1 MQNPKKTYTNQEVE
15 GYKKNIKEQALQI
28 AFLQEELAQLKRMI
42 FGSKS
47 ERFIAEND
55 SQLSLFEAEQKERIT
70 PKEET
75 ISYNRK
81 KASKDK
87 NKAKRLFL
95 PAHLPREEELI
106 EPYKITESSKKIG
119 EEVTEILEYNPGNL
133 HVRRIVRPKYVNE
146 QKGCEPQIII
156 AELPSLPIPKGNAG
170 AGLLAHLMVSKFVD
184 HLPFYRI
191 RQQFKRQGV
200 DLAESTMNGWY
211 TSICKLLSPLYDT
224 LIKETL
230 KADYLM
236 ADETPLPV
244 LTKDKPGSTHKG
256 YHWVYVDPVNKNV
269 CFDYR
274 KGRGREGPKSFLKD
288 FSGSL
293 QTDGYV
299 AYDEFGRD
307 EKITLLACMAHARR
321 KFEQALDTNKS
332 VAELALSKIQ
342 ELYAI
347 EREAKEN
354 NYSYLQRKELRQE
367 KVAPLLEEFEQWL
380 KKKISAT
387 LPKSKIGMAMS
398 YTLKFWPR
406 LKRYVDN
413 GKYEIDNNLVENTI
427 RPVAIGRKNYLFA
440 GSHQGAQ
447 QAAIM
452 YSFLGTCKLN
462 KVEPFAWLKKVLEV
476 IPEYKANKLVEL
488 LPANLIL

>member
-1 MQNPKKTYTNQEVE
+1 VQNPKKTYTNQEVE
-15 GYKKNIKEQALQI
+15 GYKKNINEQALQI

>member
-1 MQNPKKTYTNQEVE
+1 VQNPKKTYTNQEVE